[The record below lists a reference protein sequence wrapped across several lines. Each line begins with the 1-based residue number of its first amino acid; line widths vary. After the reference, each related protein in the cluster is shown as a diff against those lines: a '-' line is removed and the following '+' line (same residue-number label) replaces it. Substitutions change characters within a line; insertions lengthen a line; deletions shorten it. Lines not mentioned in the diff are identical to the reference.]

1 MPVHHIKGIPKMKIK
16 KIITIIL
23 IIAWMTLVFYLSNQI
38 SDESSKLSGGITQA
52 ILNFFNILEGKTLEQ
67 QLAIETII
75 RKLAHFSIYALGGI
89 LILLHVNLYKIKTN
103 KKVIISWL
111 IGTVYAMTDEIHQLF
126 VPGRSGE
133 IRDVCIDSLGVIT
146 GIIIFL
152 IILICME
159 RRPRHSEKG

>member
-1 MPVHHIKGIPKMKIK
+1 MKSK
-16 KIITIIL
+16 TKIITIIL

-38 SDESSKLSGGITQA
+38 SNESSKLSGGITRA

-67 QLAIETII
+67 QSAIETII
-75 RKLAHFSIYALGGI
+75 RKLAHYSIYALGGI

-111 IGTVYAMTDEIHQLF
+111 IGTAYAMTDEIHQLF

-133 IRDVCIDSLGVIT
+133 LRDVCIDSLGVIT

-152 IILICME
+152 IILICRE
-159 RRPRHSEKG
+159 RRHSHFEKRGEK

>member
-1 MPVHHIKGIPKMKIK
+1 MKSKTK

-23 IIAWMTLVFYLSNQI
+23 IILWMTLVFYLSNQI
-38 SDESSKLSGGITQA
+38 SDESSKLSGGITKA
-52 ILNFFNILEGKTLEQ
+52 ILNFFNVLEGKTLEQ
-67 QLAIETII
+67 QSAIETII
-75 RKLAHFSIYALGGI
+75 RKLAHYSIYALGGI

-111 IGTVYAMTDEIHQLF
+111 IGTAYAITDEIHQLF
-126 VPGRSGE
+126 ISGRSGE

-159 RRPRHSEKG
+159 RRPRHSEKRGEK

>member
-1 MPVHHIKGIPKMKIK
+1 MPAHHIKGIPKMKTK

-23 IIAWMTLVFYLSNQI
+23 IIAWMTLVFYFSNQV
-38 SDESSKLSGGITQA
+38 SDESSKLSGGITRA

-67 QLAIETII
+67 QSAIETII
-75 RKLAHFSIYALGGI
+75 RKLAHYSIYALGGI

-111 IGTVYAMTDEIHQLF
+111 IGTAYAITDEIHQLF
-126 VPGRSGE
+126 ISGRSGE

-152 IILICME
+152 IILICRE
-159 RRPRHSEKG
+159 RRPRRSEKG

>member
-1 MPVHHIKGIPKMKIK
+1 MKSK
-16 KIITIIL
+16 TKIITIIL
-23 IIAWMTLVFYLSNQI
+23 IIWWMTLVFYLSNQI
-38 SDESSKLSGGITQA
+38 SDESSKLSGGITRA
-52 ILNFFNILEGKTLEQ
+52 ILNFFNLLEGKTLEQ

-111 IGTVYAMTDEIHQLF
+111 IGTAYAMTDEIHQLF
-126 VPGRSGE
+126 ISGRSGE

-146 GIIIFL
+146 GITILLIIFKIVGAGL
-152 IILICME
+152 VSAQQKE
-159 RRPRHSEKG
+159 GNKSGK